1 MDSRPHI
8 GFVLERSL
16 GHTAHADTLTRLLPD
31 QASITADISPIDFGI
46 DGPARRLPAYGNN
59 WTVRAGVR
67 ARRAIRRMHRMRP
80 LDALF
85 IHTQVPAVLI
95 PDWVAKLPTVISL
108 DATPL
113 QYDQF
118 GAEYQHETGN
128 RGVEALKWRL
138 NRACLIRARHVVTW
152 TQWAKD
158 GVVDGYGIEPEKIT
172 VIPPAVHRPL
182 WRRSSRRHADDGVV
196 RILFVGG
203 DLVRKGGDVLL
214 EAFDELRS
222 DLESVGGPALRLDL
236 VTTTEVAGRPGVHV
250 HRTLKPNEPELVA
263 LYHQADIFAL
273 PTRADFLSIALI
285 EAAAAE
291 LPLIGTAVAGVP
303 EIVVDGQT
311 GLVVPP
317 GDRGA
322 LVNALRTLVDQPML
336 RRRLGSGAGA
346 LVARRFDAT
355 RNVSLLAELLVGMA
369 RGGDRTAR

>member
-1 MDSRPHI
+1 MASRPHI

-16 GHTAHADTLTRLLPD
+16 GHMAHADTLMRLLPD
-31 QASITADISPIDFGI
+31 QGSITADISPIDFGI
-46 DGPARRLPAYGNN
+46 DGAARRIPAYGNN

-67 ARRAIRRMHRMRP
+67 ARRAIRRMHRTRP

-85 IHTQVPAVLI
+85 IHTQVPAVLV
-95 PDWVAKLPTVISL
+95 PDWVGKVPTVISL

-113 QYDQF
+113 QYDAF
-118 GAEYQHETGN
+118 GAEYRHETGS
-128 RGVEALKWRL
+128 RRVEELKWRF
-138 NRACLIRARHVVTW
+138 NRACLARAGHVVTW
-152 TQWAKD
+152 TQWAMD
-158 GVVDGYGIEPEKIT
+158 GVVDGYGIEPDKVS
-172 VIPPAVHRPL
+172 VIPPAVHLPL
-182 WRRSSRRHADDGVV
+182 WRRSSRRRADDGVV

-203 DLVRKGGDVLL
+203 DLERKGGDVLL
-214 EAFDELRS
+214 EAFEALRS
-222 DLESVGGPALRLDL
+222 DGESVGGPALRLDL
-236 VTTTEVAGRPGVHV
+236 VTRADVADRPGVHV
-250 HRTLKPNEPELVA
+250 HRTMTPNEPELVA

-322 LVNALRTLVDQPML
+322 LINALRTLVDQPML
-336 RRRLGSGAGA
+336 RRRLGVGASE
-346 LVARRFDAT
+346 LVATRFDAT
-355 RNVSLLAELLVGMA
+355 KNVSLLAELLVGMA
-369 RGGDRTAR
+369 RGSDRTAH